1 MAYILYYKNK
11 VYGCYG
17 TLDLLRYNMLII
29 LYNLYQQKTI
39 DKKTYENIIMY
50 FESEYFSIDTF
61 KLEDFREEL
70 HKCNFSIEQIDYEQ
84 SGKYAIENILGHVEY
99 RFDTLEK
106 IMKKDSR
113 IKVTFPGTSPEK
125 HNLCNF
131 YFPSW
136 NLLDKENYHLL
147 TESLQNYIAIRI
159 NDLKKMYPNRT
170 MFGDVLYENAS
181 PTHYQVWG
189 ANAKNWNL
197 PEGSQIP
204 GKFQALQ
211 MKIQEPGVFGIVVSP
226 LYGYHNLIPKE
237 NNKRLTFTK

>member
-29 LYNLYQQKTI
+29 LYNLYQNQKI
-39 DKKTYENIIMY
+39 DKQTYEGIMTY

-61 KLEDFREEL
+61 KLEDFRKEL
-70 HKCNFSIEQIDYEQ
+70 RKCNFSIEQIDYEQ
-84 SGKYAIENILGHVEY
+84 SGKYAIENILSHVEY

-113 IKVTFPGTSPEK
+113 VKVTFPGNDAENHK
-125 HNLCNF
+125 LCDF

-136 NLLDKENYHLL
+136 NLMDKENYQIL
-147 TESLQNYIAIRI
+147 TKSLHDFIAIRMNNI
-159 NDLKKMYPNRT
+159 KKMYPERVI
-170 MFGDVLYENAS
+170 FGDVVYENAS

-197 PEGSQIP
+197 PEGSKIP
-204 GKFQALQ
+204 GKYQAMQ
-211 MKIQEPGVFGIVVSP
+211 MKVQEPGVFGIVVTP
-226 LYGYHNLIPKE
+226 LYGYHNLVPKE
-237 NNKRLTFTK
+237 DNKRVSFAS